1 VGIERKMADAL
12 LAELETLYRREYRR
26 FLRVALA
33 ILRDEEGAVDAVQE
47 AFAAAVQ
54 KRAKFRAQGPLEAW
68 VWRMVVNAALK
79 ERARPQAAELSELE
93 APAHAEEPT
102 SVAEVM
108 VRLPD
113 RQRLAL
119 FLRYYADLDYRS
131 IATALEVS
139 PGTVAATLNA
149 AHASFRRLLQEVRP

>member
-1 VGIERKMADAL
+1 MADAR
-12 LAELETLYRREYRR
+12 LAQLEALYRDEYHR

-33 ILRDEEGAVDAVQE
+33 VLRDEEHAVDAVQE

-54 KRAKFRAQGPLEAW
+54 KRAKFRGEGPLEAW

-79 ERARPQAAELSELE
+79 ERARPKTAELPELDVAAATDE
-93 APAHAEEPT
+93 HVTSAEMIT
-102 SVAEVM
+102 
-108 VRLPD
+108 RLPE

-131 IATALEVS
+131 IAAALNVT